1 MTPLLSPRR
10 LAALAL
16 AAAALSGFG
25 SSASAESPVCDRTGA
40 RTIHTAHES
49 ADSAG
54 TSTPAQPVTDPVS
67 EAVHSPVETTYC
79 AVPLLP

>member
-1 MTPLLSPRR
+1 MTSLLSPRR

-25 SSASAESPVCDRTGA
+25 SSASAAPVCNRTGA
-40 RTIHTAHES
+40 FAIHTAHEGVE
-49 ADSAG
+49 SAG
-54 TSTPAQPVTDPVS
+54 AGTPAHPVTDLAS
-67 EAVHSPVETTYC
+67 GAVHSPVESTYC